1 MSGLEPP
8 TGTKDPFYSGWS
20 HQPGQKGVLLSRLV
34 LPPGTKCPEPLVP
47 VGPTNRDKRGS
58 FCPSWCLQPGPKAP
72 IPLPAR
78 LAVGPGT
85 KATFGPGSKD
95 NRDKWLG
102 SKACSVVV
110 NQSKIRCISLTLH
123 ATHCFPLGIPHL
135 VATIQNVRCDISY
148 LSQPTKF

>member
-1 MSGLEPP
+1 MVTPTRTKGVFCPGWWLQPGLK
-8 TGTKDPFYSGWS
+8 GWAFCSRWS
-20 HQPGQKGVLLSRLV
+20 HQPGQKEDLWCRLV
-34 LPPGTKCPEPLVP
+34 PPTETKDPYPPL
-47 VGPTNRDKRGS
+47 
-58 FCPSWCLQPGPKAP
+58 
-72 IPLPAR
+72 AR